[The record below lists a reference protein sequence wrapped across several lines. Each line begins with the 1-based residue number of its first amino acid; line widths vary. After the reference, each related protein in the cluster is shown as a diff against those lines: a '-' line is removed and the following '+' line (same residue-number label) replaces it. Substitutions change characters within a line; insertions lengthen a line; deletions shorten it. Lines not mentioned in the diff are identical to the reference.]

1 MNNDLVQEL
10 GREGERERQAAH
22 VPTCFHTFTDHVSSV
37 HDPTRHQKNK

>member
-10 GREGERERQAAH
+10 GRERERTH